1 MALTRKLL
9 KSFGLEES
17 VIDSI
22 IEAHGETV
30 EALKKQRDD
39 ALADAGKVSEI
50 THERDELVKKI
61 ETLEKSGGNA
71 AKVQADFDA
80 YKEQIKKEK
89 ADALD
94 ISDLLEIAKEA
105 GVQRESFRS
114 MISRD
119 FDKAQIQRGDDGKI
133 TNRDAL
139 LEAVK
144 TKYTDCIGV
153 KETGGT
159 PPVTPPTAPGGTY
172 TREQIAKMTP
182 AEINKNWAAVQAAL
196 KGD

>member
-39 ALADAGKVSEI
+39 AIAEAEKVKDVA
-50 THERDELVKKI
+50 TERDELAKKV
-61 ETLEKSGGNA
+61 EALEKSGGDS
-71 AKVQADFDA
+71 AKVQAEFDA
-80 YKEQIKKEK
+80 YKEQVKKEK
-89 ADALD
+89 ADALNT
-94 ISDLLEIAKEA
+94 SDLMEIAKEA

-119 FDKAQIQRGDDGKI
+119 FDKTQIQRGEDGKI
-133 TNRDAL
+133 TNREAL
-139 LEAVK
+139 LASVK
-144 TKYTDCIGV
+144 ANYPDCIGV

-159 PPVTPPTAPGGTY
+159 PPVNPPPGNPTPEDLSKMDMAAY
-172 TREQIAKMTP
+172 IAARK
-182 AEINKNWAAVQAAL
+182 K
-196 KGD
+196 K

>member
-61 ETLEKSGGNA
+61 ETLEKNGGDA

-89 ADALD
+89 ADALND
-94 ISDLLEIAKEA
+94 SDLRKIAKKA
-105 GVQRESFRS
+105 GVQRESFLD
-114 MISRD
+114 MIARV
-119 FDKAQIQRGDDGKI
+119 FDMSLIQRGEDGSVS
-133 TNRDAL
+133 N
-139 LEAVK
+139 EAMLQEAIQK
-144 TKYTDCIGV
+144 AYPDCIGV

-182 AEINKNWAAVQAAL
+182 AEINKNWTAVQAAL

>member
-30 EALKKQRDD
+30 DALKKQRDD
-39 ALADAGKVSEI
+39 AIAEAEKVKDVA
-50 THERDELVKKI
+50 TERDELAKKV
-61 ETLEKSGGNA
+61 EALEKSGGDS
-71 AKVQADFDA
+71 AKVQAEFDA
-80 YKEQIKKEK
+80 YKEQVKKEK
-89 ADALD
+89 ADALNT
-94 ISDLLEIAKEA
+94 SDLMEIAKEA

-119 FDKAQIQRGDDGKI
+119 FDKTQIQRGEDGKI
-133 TNRDAL
+133 TNREAL
-139 LEAVK
+139 LASVK
-144 TKYTDCIGV
+144 ANYPDCIGV

-159 PPVTPPTAPGGTY
+159 PPVTPPAASGGTY
-172 TREQIAKMTP
+172 TREQIAKMSP
-182 AEINKNWAAVQAAL
+182 AEINKNWTAVQAAL